1 MMFCVFTVLRFVARL
16 RWEML
21 IGSFVNN
28 IITVV
33 IFVNI
38 VIIITDVINVEFFD
52 VYIHLKRNVTLHH
65 NINLI

>member
-21 IGSFVNN
+21 IRSFVNN

-52 VYIHLKRNVTLHH
+52 V
-65 NINLI
+65 

>member
-21 IGSFVNN
+21 IVGFVNN

-33 IFVNI
+33 IFINI
-38 VIIITDVINVEFFD
+38 VIIITDVMNAEFFD
-52 VYIHLKRNVTLHH
+52 VYIHLKRHITLHH